1 MTDLESR
8 VGVQT
13 KYVLRKLSDPYSLS
27 HLLHT
32 CNTLNVILEQFQ
44 MLFPLYQIRID
55 SIDTKAFTKCM
66 PNVFSKI

>member
-13 KYVLRKLSDPYSLS
+13 KYVLGKLSDPYSLS

-32 CNTLNVILEQFQ
+32 CNTLNVILKQFQ
-44 MLFPLYQIRID
+44 MLFLLYQIRID
-55 SIDTKAFTKCM
+55 SIDTKAITKCM

>member
-13 KYVLRKLSDPYSLS
+13 KYVLGKLSDPYSLS

-32 CNTLNVILEQFQ
+32 CNTLNVILKQ
-44 MLFPLYQIRID
+44 
-55 SIDTKAFTKCM
+55 
-66 PNVFSKI
+66 

>member
-13 KYVLRKLSDPYSLS
+13 KYVLGKLSDPYSLS

-32 CNTLNVILEQFQ
+32 CNTLNVILKQFQ

-55 SIDTKAFTKCM
+55 SNDTKAITKCM